1 MYLWDIES
9 EGKENFHQLLVT
21 EKDEEVNG
29 SPVVSWIG
37 SESGANVPTVAIAG
51 KNTRLKIWVPTSDKL
66 VLASNSRRNT
76 QDTNTSL
83 QEERKGNRNVVRQ
96 RVLCC
101 LR

>member
-51 KNTRLKIWVPTSDKL
+51 KNTPLKIWSQTSDTFDDSL
-66 VLASNSRRNT
+66 TSRHNSRH
-76 QDTNTSL
+76 TSISFARGDRE
-83 QEERKGNRNVVRQ
+83 Q
-96 RVLCC
+96 
-101 LR
+101 